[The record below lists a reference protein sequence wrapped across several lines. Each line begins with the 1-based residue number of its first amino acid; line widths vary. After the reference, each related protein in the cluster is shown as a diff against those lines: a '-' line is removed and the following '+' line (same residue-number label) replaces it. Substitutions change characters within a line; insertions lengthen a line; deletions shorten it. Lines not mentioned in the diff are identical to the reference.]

1 MTILSYGRVPPF
13 GYLWINARF
22 QLPKAFRRIP
32 RPSSPLT
39 AKASTVCASLL
50 DHITSAY
57 SRSYYK
63 PIAFLNRSA
72 NISLRFCY
80 LNLYLIFNEPLDNPD
95 EITLYQIISSALS
108 LPHSYRL
115 FLVGG
120 VGEDRTPDPLRAR
133 QVLSQLSYDP
143 LFLRRLFAL
152 LFVASVSRSV
162 TYSRMLP
169 PLLPS
174 APRLTQK
181 SLQKNFCFHGPL
193 RYSSLPRSRARS
205 HTRVCSLP
213 CSLRRLG

>member
-1 MTILSYGRVPPF
+1 MTILPYGRVPPF

-57 SRSYYK
+57 SRSYYE

-108 LPHSYRL
+108 LRKTPFIMMSWWVWVDSNHRPHPYQ
-115 FLVGG
+115 GC
-120 VGEDRTPDPLRAR
+120 
-133 QVLSQLSYDP
+133 
-143 LFLRRLFAL
+143 AL
-152 LFVASVSRSV
+152 TS
-162 TYSRMLP
+162 
-169 PLLPS
+169 
-174 APRLTQK
+174 
-181 SLQKNFCFHGPL
+181 
-193 RYSSLPRSRARS
+193 
-205 HTRVCSLP
+205 
-213 CSLRRLG
+213 